1 MDSSQKHNVFLHGPL
16 SSVFFKTAAPIILIM
31 LVNGSFTVVDAY
43 FLGVFVGADALTA
56 VTSMFPI
63 FIFLIALST
72 LVSNGFASVMARQL
86 GAGDSVNAV
95 ETFSQAITQ
104 SIIVCLILIGLFFLG
119 GREFTLLVSHGNNDI
134 ASMSYDYIS
143 ILILASPLAFLLT
156 VNGDS
161 LRCEGHMAFM
171 AVTSLFSVL
180 LNGLFNY
187 IFIVE
192 FSWGVEG
199 SAYGTALAQAINLLI
214 IFLYRRRSTSGL
226 RLQVVQLSSS
236 YTHWK
241 TFLTLGAPSSL
252 NYLGLSLTSGAI
264 LFNLSLWS
272 PDSYEVTV
280 GAYGIITRL
289 MTFIFLPLLGLSM
302 AFQTIVGNNIG
313 AKEARRANT
322 AIKIA
327 LLASFIYGAVCQSL
341 LLIFKDRLG
350 SIFVNDLQV
359 VEEVARILPIASL
372 ALFMVGPLMMITM
385 LFQAMGDAKRAAI
398 LGVMKTYFFTIPL
411 IFLLPFAFSELG
423 IWFASPSAEVLGW
436 ILAMGVLTQRYRNE
450 SSSFGLFFDEQVQ
463 SQ

>member
-1 MDSSQKHNVFLHGPL
+1 MGSSQQNNVFLQSSLP
-16 SSVFFKTAAPIILIM
+16 SVFLKTAAPIILIM
-31 LVNGSFTVVDAY
+31 LVNGSFTLVDAY

-72 LVSNGFASVMARQL
+72 LVSNGFSSVMARQL
-86 GAGDSVNAV
+86 GAGDLGNAV
-95 ETFSQAITQ
+95 DTFAQAITQ
-104 SIIVCLILIGLFFLG
+104 SILVCLVLIGLFFLG
-119 GREFTLLVSHGNNDI
+119 GREFTLLVSHGNHDI
-134 ASMSYDYIS
+134 ASMSYSYIS

-171 AVTSLFSVL
+171 AITSLFSIL

-187 IFIVE
+187 IFIVV

-199 SAYGTALAQAINLLI
+199 SAYGSVLAQAINLVI
-214 IFLYRRRSTSGL
+214 IFLYRKRSSSGL
-226 RLQVVQLSSS
+226 SLQVVQLSSS

-272 PDSYEVTV
+272 ADHYEVTV

-322 AIKIA
+322 SIKIA
-327 LLASFIYGAVCQSL
+327 LFTSLVYGAVCQSV

-350 SIFVNDLQV
+350 AIFVNDVQV
-359 VEEVARILPIASL
+359 INEVARILPIASL
-372 ALFMVGPLMMITM
+372 ALFTVGPLMMITM

-411 IFLLPFAFSELG
+411 IFLLPFSFSEVG
-423 IWFASPSAEVLGW
+423 IWIASPSAEVLGW
-436 ILAMGVLTQRYRNE
+436 LLAIYVLIQRYRNE
-450 SSSFGLFFDEQVQ
+450 SRSFGLFFDERVQ
-463 SQ
+463 RV